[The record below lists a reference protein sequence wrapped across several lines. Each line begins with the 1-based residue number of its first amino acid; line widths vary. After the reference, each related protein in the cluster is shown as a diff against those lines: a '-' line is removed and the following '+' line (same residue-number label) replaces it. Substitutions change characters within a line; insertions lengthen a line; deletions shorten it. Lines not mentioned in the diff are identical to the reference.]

1 MMQVTSE
8 QERRLYNLFEERL
21 IDISQRVGYGE
32 EEIGSQKYLVFEAA
46 WDEYLG
52 VLGVLR
58 TLEVFTAHDEWSP
71 HRLYVKDTSSW
82 PSAKE
87 DFVVLFDP
95 LYTTGKWLEVP
106 NALALKI
113 LALDSLP

>member
-1 MMQVTSE
+1 MNITNE

-21 IDISQRVGYGE
+21 VDISQRVGYGE
-32 EEIGSQKYLVFEAA
+32 EEIGSEKYLVFEAA

-52 VLGVLR
+52 GLGVLR
-58 TLEVFTAHDEWSP
+58 TMEVITSQNEWSP
-71 HRLYVKDTSSW
+71 RRVCVKDTSSW
-82 PSAKE
+82 HIAKE
-87 DFVVLFDP
+87 DSVVLFDP

-106 NALALKI
+106 DALALKI